1 MQLRRIPFPVGV
13 SGVPR
18 PRLVTRSPAASYIQR
33 GFKTSTTAPLEV
45 PNFAFAFDIDGVL
58 LRASR
63 PLPGASQSLSLLQ
76 KQRIPFILLTNGG
89 GMSEQERIA
98 QLSDRLGVPLDP
110 ELIIQSHTPYTQLVR
125 GKHDQE
131 PLENKTVL
139 VVGGDGDKCRDVA
152 KQYGFKSMLTPG
164 DIFMAHPSIW
174 PFSSAFSNYY
184 EGITQPL
191 TNSIDPI
198 DPSKGLKV
206 DAILVFNDPRDWA
219 LDIQIIIDL
228 LLSREGIV
236 GTISD
241 KNNRDDL
248 PNRGY
253 QQDGQPALYFSNP
266 DLLWAAG
273 YHQPRLGQGG
283 FCAAL
288 EGVWSAMTGGSES
301 GVALLKTMIGKP
313 HKLTY
318 DFAEQRLIEL
328 RSKHFQTD
336 APAPLE
342 TIYMIGDNP
351 ESDIRGAHSY
361 ISSTDVNWVPVL
373 VKSGV
378 YTGGTP
384 AWTPRTIVDGVGEA
398 VGWSLAQS
406 NWKQHLSDK

>member
-1 MQLRRIPFPVGV
+1 MQLRLVPFSAGIFSLSKPQ
-13 SGVPR
+13 
-18 PRLVTRSPAASYIQR
+18 LVTRSFATPYCRRRFRTA
-33 GFKTSTTAPLEV
+33 TTVPGGAPD
-45 PNFAFAFDIDGVL
+45 FAFAFDIDGVL

-63 PLPGASQSLSLLQ
+63 PLPGASQTLSLLQ

-89 GMSEQERIA
+89 GMSENERVS
-98 QLSDRLGVPLDP
+98 QLSDRLGVPLGP
-110 ELIIQSHTPYTQLVR
+110 ELIIQSHTPYAELVR
-125 GKHDQE
+125 GKEDQE

-139 VVGGDGDKCRDVA
+139 VVGGAGDKCRDVA
-152 KQYGFKSMLTPG
+152 KQYGFKSVLTPG

-174 PFSSAFSNYY
+174 PFSSAFKNYY
-184 EGITQPL
+184 EGITQRFTKL
-191 TNSIDPI
+191 IDPI
-198 DPSKGLKV
+198 DPSKCLKI

-228 LLSREGIV
+228 LLSRDGIV

-253 QQDGQPALYFSNP
+253 QQDGQPPLYFSNP

-288 EGVWSAMTGGSES
+288 EGVWAAMTGGPAS
-301 GVALLKTMIGKP
+301 GVELLKTMIGKP
-313 HKLTY
+313 HTLTY
-318 DFAEQRLIEL
+318 DFAEQRLVEL
-328 RSKHFQTD
+328 RNNRFQTPNL
-336 APAPLE
+336 ASLK
-342 TIYMIGDNP
+342 TVYMIGDNP

-361 ISSTDVNWVPVL
+361 SSSAGINWVPVL

-378 YTGGTP
+378 YSGGTP
-384 AWTPRTIVDGVGEA
+384 AWTPKTIVDGVVEA
-398 VGWSLAQS
+398 VNWSLGQS
-406 NWKQHLSDK
+406 NWSSSS